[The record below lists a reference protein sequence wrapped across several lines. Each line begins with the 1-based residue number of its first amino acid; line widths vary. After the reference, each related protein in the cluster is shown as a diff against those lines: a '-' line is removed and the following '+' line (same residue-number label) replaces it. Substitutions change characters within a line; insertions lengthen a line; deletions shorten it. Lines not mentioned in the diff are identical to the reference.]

1 VGFAPQV
8 PMEVVQQGV
17 GKRPRGPVTQSA
29 AHGGGGVALQ
39 ADGAVE
45 SGVRLKQPKIE
56 GHMY

>member
-1 VGFAPQV
+1 
-8 PMEVVQQGV
+8 MEVVQQGV